1 MFSCSELYEGGEAG
15 LFFEIFFFSIYTFR
29 FMVKHASIGFTPY
42 GFTMSSETNGL
53 LLDVRFDFNL
63 VHFVGI
69 IISHV
74 SDTILVKK
82 KKRNYFQNVQ
92 ICWYV
97 PAGTVRF

>member
-1 MFSCSELYEGGEAG
+1 
-15 LFFEIFFFSIYTFR
+15 
-29 FMVKHASIGFTPY
+29 MVKHASIGFTPY

-82 KKRNYFQNVQ
+82 KKTKLFSKRTNLLVRTGRN
-92 ICWYV
+92 
-97 PAGTVRF
+97 GTILRSSYLYSTV